1 MLDALVVVVMPMM
14 VMMAMTVF
22 LVQFSGNGLLRMTWD
37 LSFDL
42 LFSFPWV
49 GFAIEVSISLSF
61 PSGFDEHCAAL
72 RNGCIEALDMSL
84 GIIFVS

>member
-14 VMMAMTVF
+14 VMMAMTVFF

-42 LFSFPWV
+42 LLLFPWV
-49 GFAIEVSISLSF
+49 ESTVELSISLSF
-61 PSGFDEHCAAL
+61 PSGFDEH
-72 RNGCIEALDMSL
+72 
-84 GIIFVS
+84 

>member
-42 LFSFPWV
+42 LLLFPWV
-49 GFAIEVSISLSF
+49 ESTVELSISLSF
-61 PSGFDEHCAAL
+61 PSGFDEH
-72 RNGCIEALDMSL
+72 
-84 GIIFVS
+84 